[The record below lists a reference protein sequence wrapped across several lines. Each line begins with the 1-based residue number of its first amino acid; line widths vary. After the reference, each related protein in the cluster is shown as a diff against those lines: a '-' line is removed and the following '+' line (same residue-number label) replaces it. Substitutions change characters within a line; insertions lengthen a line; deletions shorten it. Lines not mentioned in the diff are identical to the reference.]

1 MKMPRRHQGAALI
14 LVLWLV
20 AALSLV
26 VLASAHGIRQQ
37 TRHMGLSLERLRSES
52 VLDAALQLIAQR
64 MVSEKGTAA
73 QYRRQR
79 MVLGGRTIW
88 LEITPANGLVDINV
102 ASDALFQA
110 LFQNVGRL
118 APGEA
123 AVMVSRVRDFI
134 DPDDVPSGIGGAEA
148 AQYRAAN
155 WPAVPRNTGLDDL
168 SELKAVL
175 GMTPAL
181 YETIFP
187 YLSINGQQRIDIRSA
202 PSALIDA
209 LTGESGLGARI
220 HSSPSDTQTSVPL
233 SGIAAEFFT
242 SAPAGGAQALRVRV
256 FMQTEGG
263 RWWQREAW
271 IDLNERP
278 DGLMPWTTLSLE
290 PTRRVNNPEQEFKP

>member
-1 MKMPRRHQGAALI
+1 
-14 LVLWLV
+14 
-20 AALSLV
+20 
-26 VLASAHGIRQQ
+26 
-37 TRHMGLSLERLRSES
+37 
-52 VLDAALQLIAQR
+52 
-64 MVSEKGTAA
+64 
-73 QYRRQR
+73 
-79 MVLGGRTIW
+79 MVLGGSTIW

-155 WPAVPRNTGLDDL
+155 WPAVPRNTRLDDL

-187 YLSINGQQRIDIRSA
+187 YLGINGQQRIDIRSA

-220 HSSPSDTQTSVPL
+220 HSSPSDAQTSVPL

>member
-1 MKMPRRHQGAALI
+1 M
-14 LVLWLV
+14 VLWLV

-37 TRHMGLSLERLRSES
+37 TRHVGLSLERLRSES
-52 VLDAALQLIAQR
+52 DLDAAMQLIAQR
-64 MVSEKGTAA
+64 MVSEKGTAI

-79 MVLGGRTIW
+79 VALGGSTIW
-88 LEITPANGLVDINV
+88 IETTPANGLVDINV
-102 ASDALFQA
+102 ASDALLQA

-123 AVMVSRVRDFI
+123 TVMVSRVRDFI

-168 SELKAVL
+168 SELRSVL

-187 YLSINGQQRIDIRSA
+187 YLGINGQQRIDIRSA

-209 LTGESGLGARI
+209 LTGESGFGARI
-220 HSSPSDTQTSVPL
+220 HSSPSDAQTSVPL

-242 SAPAGGAQALRVRV
+242 STPTGGAQALRVRV

-271 IDLNERP
+271 IDLNDRP